1 MNSLEGYFTNLAAAA
16 TNEKELLTQ
25 LVLNNTTLTTTNE
38 SLAALVKKQAGDIKN
53 LEREIARLKKKPQAQ
68 VSPRNPPTLCA
79 NFKNEGYYQAK
90 DCYEL
95 VTNKEKRP
103 TGWRSAL

>member
-25 LVLNNTTLTTTNE
+25 LVLNNTTLTTTNK

-53 LEREIARLKKKPQAQ
+53 LEREIAQLKKTPKLKPAQ
-68 VSPRNPPTLCA
+68 GTPHPLR
-79 NFKNEGYYQAK
+79 
-90 DCYEL
+90 
-95 VTNKEKRP
+95 
-103 TGWRSAL
+103 